1 MTPQSIVQINA
12 TIISDIETQISQSV
26 PLLPVAFVR
35 VLAKAFGGSLVLLYK
50 YTGFVSLQTFV
61 ASASI
66 RPTTING
73 ISLTPLIEWG
83 RLIGVGDPLP
93 ATPAELT
100 IEIVVTDQTGDPIPA
115 GTQLVYE
122 PTGVIYLTQTTILR
136 DDATKLVNIVAT
148 SDQSGGSGVGAVG
161 NIPVGATVSFTSP
174 LIDLGRDAA
183 VTVVVTTGADAEDL
197 DLVYR
202 QRVVDRFQ
210 KRPQGGALADLEG
223 WAEETPGI
231 INAYPYTDL
240 PGSVAVY
247 CEADVESSG
256 SPDGFPTQ
264 PQLDDALESIE
275 VNLNGRATRRP
286 ANMFVSTLSITRRE
300 FSVEVV
306 SLAAPDLPKTKS
318 DIEDGMAG
326 LFASFEPRIGGLTIT
341 PRDRVT
347 QTEVGAVCQDIARSN
362 NATISSVILRAANT
376 AEASFSVLVSDSAD
390 DASQTGSTVTIG
402 GSTLALIEA
411 NTIGVRWVNINVPNN
426 ATVLSA
432 TLTMTGQAVKNVYSV
447 VSIRGEADE
456 GADAFAATANNITS
470 RVSTIA
476 TVEWIPTAWAVDGTN
491 EIDVT
496 AIIAEIIAVP
506 GWTALSS
513 IVLIL
518 ASEAG
523 SDREAYSYDDD
534 PSKAPRITINYSDPT
549 GPFVAQEVVTL
560 ARGEKAKVTSV
571 TFP

>member
-1 MTPQSIVQINA
+1 MIA
-12 TIISDIETQISQSV
+12 DIETQIGQTV
-26 PLLPVAFVR
+26 PLIKLAFVR
-35 VLAKAFGGSLVLLYK
+35 ILVKALAGAIVLLYK

-61 ASASI
+61 ASASV

-73 ISLTPLIEWG
+73 VTLTPLIEWG
-83 RLIGVGDPLP
+83 NLVGVGDPLP

-100 IEIVVTDQTGDPIPA
+100 IEIIVTNQTGDPVPA

-122 PTGVIYLTQTTILR
+122 PTGVMYLTQTTILR
-136 DDATKLVNIVAT
+136 DDDTKLVNIVAT
-148 SDQSGGSGVGAVG
+148 SDQSGGFGIGAVG

-223 WAEETPGI
+223 WAEEAAGI

-240 PGSVAVY
+240 PGAVAVY

-256 SPDGFPTQ
+256 NPDGFPTQ
-264 PQLDDALESIE
+264 PQLDDALAKIE

-286 ANMFVSTLSITRRE
+286 ANMFVSTLSITRRA

-306 SLAAPDLPKTKS
+306 SLAAPDLPKAKA
-318 DIEDGMAG
+318 DIEAG
-326 LFASFEPRIGGLTIT
+326 LAVLFASFEPRIGGLTIT

-347 QTEVGAVCQDIARSN
+347 QTEVGAVCQDVARSS

-390 DASQTGSTVTIG
+390 DASQTGSTVTIN
-402 GSTLALIEA
+402 GSTLALIQA
-411 NTIGVRWVNINVPNN
+411 NTIGVR
-426 ATVLSA
+426 
-432 TLTMTGQAVKNVYSV
+432 
-447 VSIRGEADE
+447 
-456 GADAFAATANNITS
+456 
-470 RVSTIA
+470 
-476 TVEWIPTAWAVDGTN
+476 
-491 EIDVT
+491 
-496 AIIAEIIAVP
+496 
-506 GWTALSS
+506 
-513 IVLIL
+513 
-518 ASEAG
+518 
-523 SDREAYSYDDD
+523 
-534 PSKAPRITINYSDPT
+534 
-549 GPFVAQEVVTL
+549 
-560 ARGEKAKVTSV
+560 
-571 TFP
+571 